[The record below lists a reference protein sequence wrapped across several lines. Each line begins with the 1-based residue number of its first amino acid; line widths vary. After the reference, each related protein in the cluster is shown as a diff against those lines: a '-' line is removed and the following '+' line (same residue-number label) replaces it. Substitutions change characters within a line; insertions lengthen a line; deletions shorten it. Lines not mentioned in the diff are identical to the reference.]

1 MDRGHVSEPEK
12 AVMTTG
18 MGVLSLKFLVL
29 SLKDLQNSIRFR
41 PCSGLGF
48 AV

>member
-1 MDRGHVSEPEK
+1 
-12 AVMTTG
+12 VMTTG